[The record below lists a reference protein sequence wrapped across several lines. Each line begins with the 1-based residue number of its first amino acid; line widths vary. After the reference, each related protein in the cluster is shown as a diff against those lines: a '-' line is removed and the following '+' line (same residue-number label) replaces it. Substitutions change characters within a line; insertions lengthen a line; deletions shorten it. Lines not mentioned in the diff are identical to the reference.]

1 MDDDEINVAAATQAA
16 MNAAEEL
23 LDAMDDAF
31 AEFDDEDF
39 DLDFTED
46 EEGGDVERKLEAES
60 ENDEQ
65 NDFLSGEEDAENNHN
80 HPSASSHSPPSAGVI
95 NIQMEKSLQSMS
107 PAQVPKNINANA
119 MDVLVSPLQMPRSLS
134 DNSDFGRGNEH
145 SMERSQAEQ
154 HQLQQLQTQTQTL
167 ASSRETA
174 GFSSNYVSEDMG
186 MEDSDHS
193 LELDDLEGDDDVD
206 DSLELEEL
214 EDGIENEYD
223 YDIQHQ
229 QQQQQQPDTNLDI
242 FHNVNDDHADEEEEE
257 EYYNSLDIEIDD
269 FGEMSETLSIM
280 DMSKPLEPINEED
293 GDGIEEE
300 VEVEVGGEN
309 DNDVCYKSKSLPP
322 SPSLIQ
328 DSEDNNIQDL
338 ENEHVI
344 IENDAD
350 ESLDA
355 DINAGA
361 NGNREAMT
369 VTMTQKS
376 RQVTAPLHDQE
387 EKKCESSDEPSDE
400 IGIEIENDTDDPL
413 DRNPTSPVS
422 ISTAGSVSPSASG
435 SESDLDLSHEYF
447 KIQKVR
453 SDELAKS
460 NAEDVVNLS
469 LEVQKLKDELEKSTK
484 KNSEINAELEA
495 ERARME
501 ELKMELQ
508 QQRKEFLDAKEKY
521 CVDVQELM
529 VECQQSKI
537 RIQAAEEDA
546 EQALE
551 LAKASDASRAEME
564 EYLQRSLDEIEQLRT
579 THAQQQT
586 QTLPRISED
595 PSTPDET
602 DGGDSNN
609 YGVAREGGDL
619 VPYNRNS
626 SASPRRRINR
636 HKAVVSM
643 GRNLLRQVMESDD
656 GSASST
662 PDGSSL
668 GGSTTGSV
676 YTSNSYYSTSSRKSV
691 HNRHRIIERLNRSND
706 EFSPLRKD
714 LVVFEA
720 DSGGLDLSYT
730 AALSS
735 TMKNVGRV
743 IRQSGKAMKLGGRWF
758 SRRSSRISSSRKNN
772 DAPNQDEL
780 DMEAMTKSYCKT
792 VESLVSKQKEEI
804 KELKSFCEYLEEK
817 VTETTT

>member
-16 MNAAEEL
+16 MDAAEEL

-31 AEFDDEDF
+31 AEFEDEDF
-39 DLDFTED
+39 DLNVTVD
-46 EEGGDVERKLEAES
+46 EVGGEVELEAEA
-60 ENDEQ
+60 ENDER
-65 NDFLSGEEDAENNHN
+65 NATRSAALESEAGSITITAGDFLSGKDGENNR
-80 HPSASSHSPPSAGVI
+80 PSTSSPPSADVEGT
-95 NIQMEKSLQSMS
+95 NEYTRMENSVPS
-107 PAQVPKNINANA
+107 PTHVPKNINANA
-119 MDVLVSPLQMPRSLS
+119 IDMLVSPLQIPRSLTG
-134 DNSDFGRGNEH
+134 NSCMGRGNV
-145 SMERSQAEQ
+145 MEQSQVDQ
-154 HQLQQLQTQTQTL
+154 QQQLRVQSL
-167 ASSRETA
+167 AGSKETA
-174 GFSSNYVSEDMG
+174 DFSSNYVTEDMD

-193 LELDDLEGDDDVD
+193 LELEDLEGSEVD
-206 DSLELEEL
+206 DSLELEDF
-214 EDGIENEYD
+214 EDGIDNEYD
-223 YDIQHQ
+223 SQHHQQHQ
-229 QQQQQQPDTNLDI
+229 QQQQQQLETNLDI
-242 FHNVNDDHADEEEEE
+242 FHNVNLDHAEEEEEEEE
-257 EYYNSLDIEIDD
+257 EYYNSLDIEIDE

-293 GDGIEEE
+293 GDGNEEE
-300 VEVEVGGEN
+300 VVGEN
-309 DNDVCYKSKSLPP
+309 DEFDESKSK
-322 SPSLIQ
+322 IQ
-328 DSEDNNIQDL
+328 ASEDNMQDL

-344 IENDAD
+344 IENDTD

-355 DINAGA
+355 DINADA
-361 NGNREAMT
+361 NGNRDTMT
-369 VTMTQKS
+369 MAITQKS
-376 RQVTAPLHDQE
+376 RQVTTPLHDQE
-387 EKKCESSDEPSDE
+387 EKKCEPSDD
-400 IGIEIENDTDDPL
+400 IRTENLSSPV
-413 DRNPTSPVS
+413 DRNPKSPVS
-422 ISTAGSVSPSASG
+422 VSTAGSGSTSASG
-435 SESDLDLSHEYF
+435 SESEIDLSQEYF
-447 KIQKVR
+447 KIQKAR

-469 LEVQKLKDELEKSTK
+469 LEVQKLKDKLEKSTQ
-484 KNSEINAELEA
+484 KNAQIHAELQA
-495 ERARME
+495 ERVRME
-501 ELKMELQ
+501 ELKIEMQ
-508 QQRKEFLDAKEKY
+508 QQRKEFVDTKEKY

-579 THAQQQT
+579 THSQQ

-595 PSTPDET
+595 QSSLDEGG
-602 DGGDSNN
+602 GGDNGDN
-609 YGVAREGGDL
+609 TREGDL
-619 VPYNRNS
+619 VPYNRS
-626 SASPRRRINR
+626 SPVTPKRRINR

-656 GSASST
+656 GSVSST

-691 HNRHRIIERLNRSND
+691 HNRHRIIERLNRPND

-735 TMKNVGRV
+735 TMKNVGRI
-743 IRQSGKAMKLGGRWF
+743 IRHSGKTMKLGGRWF
-758 SRRSSRISSSRKNN
+758 SRRSSRISRKST

-792 VESLVSKQKEEI
+792 VESLVSRQKDEI

-817 VTETTT
+817 VTEAT